1 MSQENVEIVRAGY
14 EAYNRGDVEAA
25 LATLHPS
32 IEWWPAADEPMT
44 DPYRGHDGYRNLVA
58 GAREAFPDLQVEV
71 EELSVAGGCVV
82 ACVRFS
88 GRGRDSGV
96 PFEIRET
103 HVARFR
109 DGKVI
114 EVREYRDKDE
124 ALEAAGLRK

>member
-1 MSQENVEIVRAGY
+1 MSQENVDIVRAGY

-32 IEWWPAADEPMT
+32 IEWWPAADEPIT
-44 DPYRGHDGYRNLVA
+44 DPYRGHDGYRSLVA
-58 GAREAFPDLQVEV
+58 GAREAFPDLRVEV
-71 EELSVAGGCVV
+71 DELFVAGCCVV

-114 EVREYRDKDE
+114 EVREYREKDE
-124 ALEAAGLRK
+124 ALDVLGLRE

>member
-1 MSQENVEIVRAGY
+1 MSQENVDIVRAGY

-32 IEWWPAADEPMT
+32 IEWWPAADEPIT
-44 DPYRGHDGYRNLVA
+44 DPHRGHDGYRSLVA
-58 GAREAFPDLQVEV
+58 GAREAFPDIQVEV
-71 EELSVAGGCVV
+71 EDLFVARACVL

-114 EVREYRDKDE
+114 EVREYREKDE
-124 ALEAAGLRK
+124 ALDVLGLRE